1 MLLAWLY
8 KRTGLPSILAMDISR
23 ALATILT
30 THNFTV
36 DPSTHE
42 SLLEAL
48 AHSSPDNLGRLILT
62 IPVSA
67 DVSKNLPRPKIAR
80 QNRRATHH
88 IESVIQW
95 FVIALLHLRGPAGP
109 HAPRTPNPLEL
120 ISFAAAFPLFQAGG
134 TCRRSPSLYNVYHVI
149 SAIYIL
155 LAWLYKQVWSDV
167 CLRIM
172 DISRALATILT
183 THSFTVDSSTHE
195 SLLEALAQ
203 PSSDDLARLI
213 LGIPVPAGV
222 CKALVHLYCQNKR
235 QKSLDKIIEQLT
247 TFNLATRP
255 ANS

>member
-1 MLLAWLY
+1 
-8 KRTGLPSILAMDISR
+8 MDISR

-48 AHSSPDNLGRLILT
+48 AHSSPDNLGRLIPG
-62 IPVSA
+62 IPVPA
-67 DVSKNLPRPKIAR
+67 EVSRNLPGRLRSKIAR
-80 QNRRATHH
+80 QNHRATHH
-88 IESVIQW
+88 IQSVIQW

-109 HAPRTPNPLEL
+109 HAPRTPNPLEI

-134 TCRRSPSLYNVYHVI
+134 TRRRSPSLYNVYHVI

-203 PSSDDLARLI
+203 PSSDNLARLI

-247 TFNLATRP
+247 TFNL
-255 ANS
+255 